1 MELLKESPSP
11 ALRSCWATAQT
22 YPPLARDLFNAAFVS
37 CWSELHEEQQ
47 VSDFWVVSC
56 MSSMELHC
64 ICGRSFRLTTV
75 FTGERHLS

>member
-37 CWSELHEEQQ
+37 CWSELHEELQ
-47 VSDFWVVSC
+47 VCALFDLGLPVVTC
-56 MSSMELHC
+56 NL
-64 ICGRSFRLTTV
+64 
-75 FTGERHLS
+75 